1 MRKPIIAGNWK
12 MNGIIAEAEQLSRQV
27 AEQTATYNEVE
38 VVVIPVFTAL
48 TKVYDVIKDTH
59 VRLGAQDLFWEEK
72 GAYTGEVSPTMLRD
86 VGCEYVVV
94 GHSERRQYFH
104 ETDEDVN
111 KKVKAALSY
120 GLKPIMCIGE
130 TLEQREAGLT
140 EQVVIGQLQAGLRDV
155 STEEVE
161 MIVVAYEPVWAIG
174 TGRTASAEEANRVI
188 GLIRNTVKKLY
199 SEAVGEAIRIQYG
212 GSVKDSNADEIMQ
225 QPEIDGCL
233 VGGAS
238 LDATAFTA
246 IVAAGAKSV
255 C

>member
-1 MRKPIIAGNWK
+1 MRQPIIAGNWK
-12 MNGIIAEAEQLSRQV
+12 MNGTIEEAEQLSKKV
-27 AEQTATYNEVE
+27 AELTATYDNVE

-48 TKVYDVIKDTH
+48 SKVYDMIKDTN
-59 VRLGAQDLFWEEK
+59 VKLGAQNLFWEEK
-72 GAYTGEVSPTMLRD
+72 GAYTGEISPTMLLD

-104 ETDEDVN
+104 ETDQDVN
-111 KKVKAALSY
+111 TKVKAALKY
-120 GLKPIMCIGE
+120 GLKPIMCVGE
-130 TLEQREAGLT
+130 TLEQREQDLT

-155 STEEVE
+155 SGEQLAN
-161 MIVVAYEPVWAIG
+161 IVIAYEPVWAIG
-174 TGRTASAEEANRVI
+174 TGKTATSEEANRVI
-188 GLIRNTVKKLY
+188 GIIRDTVAKLY
-199 SEAVGEAIRIQYG
+199 DGKVADAIRIQYG
-212 GSVKDSNADEIMQ
+212 GSVKANNAEEIMQ

-238 LDATAFTA
+238 LDATAFMT

>member
-1 MRKPIIAGNWK
+1 
-12 MNGIIAEAEQLSRQV
+12 MNGTIEEAEQLSKKV
-27 AEQTATYNEVE
+27 AELTATYDNVE

-48 TKVYDVIKDTH
+48 SKVYDMIKDTN
-59 VRLGAQDLFWEEK
+59 VKLGAQNLFWEEK
-72 GAYTGEVSPTMLRD
+72 GAYTGEISPTMLLD

-104 ETDEDVN
+104 ETDQDVN
-111 KKVKAALSY
+111 TKVKAALKY
-120 GLKPIMCIGE
+120 GLKPIMCVGE
-130 TLEQREAGLT
+130 TLEQREQDLT

-155 STEEVE
+155 SGEQLAN
-161 MIVVAYEPVWAIG
+161 IVIAYEPVWAIG
-174 TGRTASAEEANRVI
+174 TGKTATSEEANRVI
-188 GLIRNTVKKLY
+188 GIIRDTVAKLY
-199 SEAVGEAIRIQYG
+199 DGKVADAIRIQYG
-212 GSVKDSNADEIMQ
+212 GSVKANNAEEIMQ

-238 LDATAFTA
+238 LDATAFMT

>member
-1 MRKPIIAGNWK
+1 
-12 MNGIIAEAEQLSRQV
+12 MNGTIEEAEQLSKKV
-27 AEQTATYNEVE
+27 AELTATYDSVE

-48 TKVYDVIKDTH
+48 SKVYDLIKDTN
-59 VRLGAQDLFWEEK
+59 VKLGAQNLFWEEK
-72 GAYTGEVSPTMLRD
+72 GAYTGEISPTMLLD

-104 ETDEDVN
+104 ETDQDVN
-111 KKVKAALSY
+111 TKVKAALKY
-120 GLKPIMCIGE
+120 GLKPIMCVGE
-130 TLEQREAGLT
+130 TLEQREQDLT

-155 STEEVE
+155 SGEQLAN
-161 MIVVAYEPVWAIG
+161 IVIAYEPVWAIG
-174 TGRTASAEEANRVI
+174 TGKTATSEEANRVI
-188 GLIRNTVKKLY
+188 GIIRDTVAKLY
-199 SEAVGEAIRIQYG
+199 DGKVADAIRIQYG
-212 GSVKDSNADEIMQ
+212 GSVKANNAEEIMQ

-238 LDATAFTA
+238 LDATAFMT

>member
-1 MRKPIIAGNWK
+1 M
-12 MNGIIAEAEQLSRQV
+12 
-27 AEQTATYNEVE
+27 
-38 VVVIPVFTAL
+38 
-48 TKVYDVIKDTH
+48 
-59 VRLGAQDLFWEEK
+59 
-72 GAYTGEVSPTMLRD
+72 
-86 VGCEYVVV
+86 
-94 GHSERRQYFH
+94 
-104 ETDEDVN
+104 
-111 KKVKAALSY
+111 SY

-161 MIVVAYEPVWAIG
+161 KIVVAYEPVWAIG